1 MKVLLTGGTGFLG
14 KNLARGLAGSGHEL
28 RLLARPTSNLDG
40 LPRELE
46 IARGDVTDLDSLR
59 RAASGCA
66 VVMHTAALVKT
77 WVSDAGAYE
86 RINVGGLRNVLEAA
100 QEAGARIVYTSSFFA
115 VGPASDRPA
124 DESQVHPGGE
134 RTPYERTK
142 AEADRLAMA
151 AAAAGREIVLLYPGT
166 IYGPGEMTEGNYI
179 ARLLADHLNGRFPG
193 FVGPGD
199 RLVSY
204 TYVDDVVAGHLA
216 ALEKGRRGE
225 RYFLCGENRTMVEM
239 MGIGSR
245 LAGLPPPR
253 LHVPFAAAT
262 VMGALMLAWAE
273 LTGHLPLLT
282 PAVVRTLKENWAYSS
297 AKAERELGYRITP
310 LEEGLRR
317 TIEWL
322 RAAGHAK

>member
-14 KNLARGLAGSGHEL
+14 KNLARALAGGGHEL
-28 RLLARPTSNLDG
+28 RLLARPQSNLDG

-77 WVSDAGAYE
+77 WVSDPSAYE

-100 QEAGARIVYTSSFFA
+100 KEAGARIVYTSSFFA
-115 VGPASDRPA
+115 VGPSSDRPA

-142 AEADRLAMA
+142 AEADRLALA

-204 TYVDDVVAGHLA
+204 TYVDDVVAGHLL

-239 MGIGSR
+239 MGIASR
-245 LAGLPPPR
+245 LAFLPPPR
-253 LHVPFAAAT
+253 LHVPYAAAT

-310 LEEGLRR
+310 LEDGLRR

>member
-1 MKVLLTGGTGFLG
+1 M
-14 KNLARGLAGSGHEL
+14 
-28 RLLARPTSNLDG
+28 
-40 LPRELE
+40 
-46 IARGDVTDLDSLR
+46 
-59 RAASGCA
+59 
-66 VVMHTAALVKT
+66 
-77 WVSDAGAYE
+77 
-86 RINVGGLRNVLEAA
+86 
-100 QEAGARIVYTSSFFA
+100 
-115 VGPASDRPA
+115 PA

-142 AEADRLAMA
+142 AQADRVALE

-193 FVGPGD
+193 FVGAGD

-204 TYVDDVVAGHLA
+204 TFVDDVVAGHLT

-239 MGIGSR
+239 MGIASR

-253 LHVPFAAAT
+253 LHVPYAAAT